1 MRKGTVRN
9 GMRLVLAA
17 LCMIIVASFFH
28 SRITDFFSLSAA
40 AESSIY
46 RNGMFWAAA
55 IGGYGAVVTVLGF
68 ILSPRKN
75 DAEVRLLPV
84 FIGIATL
91 VVLFFYLLSDAI
103 DTPARDEQRPLRPGE
118 TITI

>member
-1 MRKGTVRN
+1 
-9 GMRLVLAA
+9 MRLVLAA
-17 LCMIIVASFFH
+17 LIMIIVASFFH
-28 SRITDFFSLSAA
+28 SRITDFFSLSAS
-40 AESSIY
+40 AEVRFY

-75 DAEVRLLPV
+75 DTEVRLFPV
-84 FIGIATL
+84 FMGIATL
-91 VVLFFYLLSDAI
+91 IFLFFYLLSDAI
-103 DTPARDEQRPLRPGE
+103 DTPTGEELRPVRPGE

>member
-1 MRKGTVRN
+1 MRKRTVRN
-9 GMRLVLAA
+9 GMRLVLIA
-17 LCMIIVASFFH
+17 LIIIIVASFFH
-28 SRITDFFSLSAA
+28 SQITDYFSLSAS
-40 AESSIY
+40 AESSVY

-75 DAEVRLLPV
+75 DSEVRLFPV

-91 VVLFFYLLSDAI
+91 IFLFFYLLSDAI
-103 DTPARDEQRPLRPGE
+103 DTPNGDEQRRVRPGE

>member
-1 MRKGTVRN
+1 MRKRTVRN

-17 LCMIIVASFFH
+17 LIIILVASFFH
-28 SRITDFFSLSAA
+28 SQIKDIFSLSST

-46 RNGMFWAAA
+46 RYGMFWAAGF
-55 IGGYGAVVTVLGF
+55 GGYGALLTVLGF
-68 ILSPRKN
+68 ILSPRN
-75 DAEVRLLPV
+75 SDTEVRLFPV

-91 VVLFFYLLSDAI
+91 IFLFFYLLSNVI
-103 DTPARDEQRPLRPGE
+103 ESPVKDEQRRVRPGE